1 MNNQKKITT
10 YNFKE
15 LFEILSEL
23 RSEFNYHI
31 EEIEDEDIFNKKFD
45 LIINKK
51 RIPNLENQLTL
62 SKIPIPISKLIE
74 KINILLLKS
83 NFKSQSEIKIGRYII
98 NLNSREMSDKKE
110 KLKLTEK
117 EIETLIYL
125 SKYEK
130 PINVTKL
137 QSEVWNYQD
146 DLETHTVETHIYR
159 LRKKISEKFSDNNFI
174 LSKKNGYKIG

>member
-159 LRKKISEKFSDNNFI
+159 LRKKIIDKFKDDKFI
-174 LSKKNGYKIG
+174 LNNKDGYYL

>member
-174 LSKKNGYKIG
+174 LSKKNGYQIK